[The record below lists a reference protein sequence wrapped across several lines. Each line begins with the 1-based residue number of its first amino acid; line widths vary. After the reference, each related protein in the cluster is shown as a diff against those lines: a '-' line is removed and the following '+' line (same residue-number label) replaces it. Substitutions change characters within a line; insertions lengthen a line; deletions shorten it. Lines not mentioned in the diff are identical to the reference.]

1 MKDRDYERLSEWL
14 NEGGALIPFNDIA
27 TEMVDLSK
35 KGQIVTMLEITDR
48 NLKFHRCYFSLMNYI
63 YDQLPKRF
71 RQRVAKKNFYK
82 YLKQLRGE
90 FDIIVQFEHIVV
102 IEYYSLSFSDMSQRE
117 FEDYIRE
124 QLPWIYTK
132 VIGKYYKSGGWRYNH
147 KIELIEE
154 QYMYFF
160 SKL

>member
-14 NEGGALIPFNDIA
+14 NEGGALTPFNDIA
-27 TEMVDLSK
+27 TDLVDLSK
-35 KGQIVTMLEITDR
+35 KGQIVTMLEVTDR
-48 NLKFHRCYFSLMNYI
+48 NLAFHRCYFSLMNYI

-102 IEYYSLSFSDMSQRE
+102 IEYHSLSFSDMSQRQ

-124 QLPWIYTK
+124 QLPWIYVK
-132 VIGKYYKSGGWRYNH
+132 VIGKYYKVGGWRYNI
-147 KIELIEE
+147 KIESIEE
-154 QYMYFF
+154 KYMYFL